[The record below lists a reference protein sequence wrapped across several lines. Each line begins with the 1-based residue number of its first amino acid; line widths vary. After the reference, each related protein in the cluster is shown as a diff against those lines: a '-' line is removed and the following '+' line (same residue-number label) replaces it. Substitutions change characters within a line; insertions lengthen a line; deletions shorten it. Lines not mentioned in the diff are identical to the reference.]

1 MLLYFL
7 LTFFISW
14 IFWIPAALNGL
25 DVSVFPNNLFLIL
38 GGLGPFVCG
47 ILLTILDKDKNFKKL
62 FLKRLTGLKAI
73 GEKWAA
79 VILFTFPL
87 INLLAVSLALLQSGE
102 STAIFD
108 FKSILSQP
116 LSFIFFLIST
126 LFFGPVPEEIGW
138 RGYALPKLQE
148 KFNALGASA
157 ILGGLW
163 AVWHLPLF
171 FIQGTYQQEIGF
183 GSSDFWIFLLLFLP
197 ETILITWV
205 FNNTRQSTLA
215 AILFHF
221 MINLSGEIT
230 HINGTARLYQ
240 FNLLFLLTA
249 VIVLLFGEKTLTDKP
264 DLNRLFRQP
273 KE

>member
-14 IFWIPAALNGL
+14 VFWIPAALNGGEL
-25 DVSVFPNNLFLIL
+25 SIFPNNLLFVL
-38 GGLGPFVCG
+38 GGFGPVIGG
-47 ILLTILDKDKNFKKL
+47 ILLTLLDKDKDFKSSY
-62 FLKRLTGLKAI
+62 LKRLIDFKRI

-79 VILFTFPL
+79 VIFFTFPL

-102 STAIFD
+102 GSPVYDFQTIF
-108 FKSILSQP
+108 SQP
-116 LSFIFFLIST
+116 LSFVFFLIST
-126 LFFGPVPEEIGW
+126 LFFGPVPEEMGW

-148 KFNALGASA
+148 KFNALAASA
-157 ILGGLW
+157 ILGSLW
-163 AVWHLPLF
+163 AIWHLPLF
-171 FIQGTYQQEIGF
+171 FIEGTYQHNIGF
-183 GSSDFWIFLLLFLP
+183 GTSDFWVFMLLFLP

-215 AILFHF
+215 AILLHF
-221 MINLSGEIT
+221 MLNLSGEIT
-230 HINGTARLYQ
+230 HISGAARLFQ
-240 FNLLFLLTA
+240 FNLLFLFTA

-264 DLNRLFRQP
+264 DLKRLFGQP